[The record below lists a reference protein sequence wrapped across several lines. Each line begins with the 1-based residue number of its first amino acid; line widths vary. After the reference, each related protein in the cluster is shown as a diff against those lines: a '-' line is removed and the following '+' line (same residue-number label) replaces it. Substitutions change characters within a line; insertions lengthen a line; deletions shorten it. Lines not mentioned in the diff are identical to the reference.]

1 MVKSMV
7 GNFERIE
14 QDLMHV
20 ELPQIDEE
28 ASEELQ
34 AQVDEIKDFRDQIYL
49 QIKTSTEIAQK
60 DLEATV
66 SSSAKK
72 SMKPAKKFGNTLK
85 SSLIQYLEKENKQNA
100 PAEEPEDTEDIQLWA
115 SANTMALM
123 KSIV

>member
-1 MVKSMV
+1 M
-7 GNFERIE
+7 
-14 QDLMHV
+14 QV

-66 SSSAKK
+66 NSSAKK
-72 SMKPAKKFGNTLK
+72 SMKPAKNFGNTLK